1 MKGFEKMKK
10 VLAVLL
16 AATMLFGMASCSSGN
31 EGSSQSGSSTDS
43 AAQSGESTPESSGD
57 VKIKVTTSANSGRPG
72 LEAVVPLFEEETG
85 IGVEAGFADLGTST
99 FTAELMT
106 QLQAG
111 SAPDIFTAYVGTGT
125 SSPNIG
131 TLAGEG
137 YLMDLSDT
145 EYGKS
150 VIGSAVEDCVSV
162 DGKIYSALFG
172 IQFCCIIYNE
182 DLFEQYDLTP
192 AATWDELIALVGKIR
207 EVAPDKIPISFG
219 GGNTSI
225 AMIVASMFACN
236 QPGYTGKEDSFKDSQ
251 VWKDG
256 LNMIQELI
264 DAGAYNTSAST
275 DGSNEIVSQMTAGD
289 AFMVIDCSSRYTG
302 IKKADPECP
311 VGISVFPAKD
321 TKDTKIMLWPGT
333 NLNVNANA
341 SNPEQCLE
349 FISYVTGSEGSS
361 AWLEAAGGSE
371 ISVAQLSDKET
382 WPEHFAQLKS
392 YDKTVTMIPVV
403 TWPSSGSANALGEG
417 VAGMLAG
424 VKSVDD
430 VLSDM
435 DANWGK

>member
-1 MKGFEKMKK
+1 
-10 VLAVLL
+10 
-16 AATMLFGMASCSSGN
+16 
-31 EGSSQSGSSTDS
+31 
-43 AAQSGESTPESSGD
+43 
-57 VKIKVTTSANSGRPG
+57 
-72 LEAVVPLFEEETG
+72 
-85 IGVEAGFADLGTST
+85 
-99 FTAELMT
+99 
-106 QLQAG
+106 
-111 SAPDIFTAYVGTGT
+111 
-125 SSPNIG
+125 
-131 TLAGEG
+131 
-137 YLMDLSDT
+137 MDLSDT

-289 AFMVIDCSSRYTG
+289 ASWLSTAPAATPALRKPILNAPWASACS
-302 IKKADPECP
+302 
-311 VGISVFPAKD
+311 
-321 TKDTKIMLWPGT
+321 
-333 NLNVNANA
+333 
-341 SNPEQCLE
+341 
-349 FISYVTGSEGSS
+349 
-361 AWLEAAGGSE
+361 
-371 ISVAQLSDKET
+371 
-382 WPEHFAQLKS
+382 QLKTP
-392 YDKTVTMIPVV
+392 KTLRSCCGPAPT
-403 TWPSSGSANALGEG
+403 
-417 VAGMLAG
+417 
-424 VKSVDD
+424 
-430 VLSDM
+430 
-435 DANWGK
+435 